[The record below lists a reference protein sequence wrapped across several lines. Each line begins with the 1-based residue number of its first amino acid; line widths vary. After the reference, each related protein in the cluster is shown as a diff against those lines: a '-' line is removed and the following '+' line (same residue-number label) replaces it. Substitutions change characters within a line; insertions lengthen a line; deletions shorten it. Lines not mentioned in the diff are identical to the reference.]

1 MKLTHQ
7 ELKGLQQMIE
17 KTSSKVLNTYS
28 KDNVVNLFNQDVIFI
43 GDSMIEFFNLKRY
56 LPTLNALNRG
66 VAGATTKLILDNLD
80 IILGK
85 INPKSIFISIG
96 SNDLVLLEYSVS
108 NTFDSITKVLETLS
122 LRFPSA
128 KLYYLSTTPV
138 VSTNHPLY
146 KKIYIGGRTNGE
158 LKSINY
164 KVMNYAK
171 SNDMTYI
178 HQFDDLLDSEGYLNT
193 NYTYDGIHLN
203 PKGYEV
209 YAKNILNNLWSTTTI
224 FL

>member
-80 IILGK
+80 VILGK

-96 SNDLVLLEYSVS
+96 SNDLVLLEASVAEAYE
-108 NTFDSITKVLETLS
+108 NIIKVLDVLKS
-122 LRFPSA
+122 KFPSA

-138 VSTNHPLY
+138 VSTQHPLY

-158 LKSINY
+158 LKSINF

-171 SNDMTYI
+171 SNDMTYL

-209 YAKNILNNLWSTTTI
+209 YARNILSNL
-224 FL
+224 

>member
-17 KTSSKVLNTYS
+17 KTSSKVLNTYI
-28 KDNVVNLFNQDVIFI
+28 KDNEVNPFNQDTIFL
-43 GDSMIEFFNLKRY
+43 GDSMIEFFNLKGY
-56 LPTLNALNRG
+56 LPSMDAINRG

-80 IILGK
+80 IILGNV
-85 INPKSIFISIG
+85 NPKSIYISIG
-96 SNDLVLLEYSVS
+96 SNDLVLLESSVS
-108 NTFDSITKVLETLS
+108 DAYDSITKVLETLS

-138 VSTNHPLY
+138 VSTGHPLY

-171 SNDMTYI
+171 SKDITYI
-178 HQFDDLLDSEGYLNT
+178 HQFDELLDSDGYLNT
-193 NYTYDGIHLN
+193 DYTYDGIHLN

-209 YAKNILNNLWSTTTI
+209 YARNILNNL
-224 FL
+224 

>member
-28 KDNVVNLFNQDVIFI
+28 KDNRVNSFNQDVIFI

-96 SNDLVLLEYSVS
+96 SNDLVLLEYSVF
-108 NTFDSITKVLETLS
+108 NTFNSITKVLEMLS

-164 KVMNYAK
+164 KVMNYAR
-171 SNDMTYI
+171 SNDITYI
-178 HQFDDLLDSEGYLNT
+178 HQFDDLLDTEGYLNT

-209 YAKNILNNLWSTTTI
+209 YAKNILNNL
-224 FL
+224 

>member
-209 YAKNILNNLWSTTTI
+209 YAKNILNNL
-224 FL
+224 

>member
-28 KDNVVNLFNQDVIFI
+28 KDNQVNSFNQDVIFI
-43 GDSMIEFFNLKRY
+43 GDSMIEFFNLKGY

-66 VAGATTKLILDNLD
+66 VAGATTKFILDNLD
-80 IILGK
+80 VILGN
-85 INPKSIFISIG
+85 INPKSIYISIG
-96 SNDLVLLEYSVS
+96 SNDLVLLEYNVS
-108 NTFDSITKVLETLS
+108 HAFDSITKVLEALS
-122 LRFPSA
+122 FRFPSA

-138 VSTNHPLY
+138 VSTGHPLY

-171 SNDMTYI
+171 SNDITYI

-209 YAKNILNNLWSTTTI
+209 YAKNILNNL
-224 FL
+224 